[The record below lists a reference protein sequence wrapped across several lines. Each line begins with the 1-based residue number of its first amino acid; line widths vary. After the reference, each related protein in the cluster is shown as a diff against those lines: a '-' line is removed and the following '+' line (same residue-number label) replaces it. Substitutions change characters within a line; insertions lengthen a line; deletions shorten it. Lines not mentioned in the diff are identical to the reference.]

1 MTVSVFYNGEQY
13 ELPESM
19 RFLCE
24 YQDSSMKTFDGKWTY
39 ILTLSHLKIVDV
51 LSGYDSCWKY
61 KIFVG
66 TIPTKHNT
74 IIIIYGE
81 YYEWSSLR
89 PYLYDSFHHIEVPE
103 SEMIDLLDIG
113 NNSCAILLKGEVIV
127 IGITPEFKEYIED
140 EIDDDG
146 EYDEPYLSILRIE
159 FSRKITDFPF
169 DRSSIDGRP
178 SFDKSITLRDEKN
191 DDGGCEI
198 VLCFTCVC
206 SYSNE
211 IHSETTNEITISFSN
226 EQIRISY
233 EMNTTTYERN
243 VLDGTEYNDFPTI
256 RTNEKNDSFYREI
269 TYDLFP
275 EEDD

>member
-1 MTVSVFYNGEQY
+1 MSVSVYDSGKEY

-19 RFLCE
+19 RFLRE
-24 YQDSSMKTFDGKWTY
+24 YQDDSMKTFDGKWTY
-39 ILTLSHLKIVDV
+39 VPTLSHLKIVDIS
-51 LSGYDSCWKY
+51 SGYDSCWKY

-66 TIPTKHNT
+66 AMPTKHNT

-81 YYEWSSLR
+81 YYEWSSLC
-89 PYLYDSFHHIEVPE
+89 PYHYGSFHHIEVPE

-113 NNSCAILLKGEVIV
+113 NNTCAILLKGELIV

-146 EYDEPYLSILRIE
+146 EYDEPYLSILRVDLI
-159 FSRKITDFPF
+159 RKITDFPF

-178 SFDKSITLRDEKN
+178 SFDKSMTSRLEKK
-191 DDGGCEI
+191 DDGCEI

-206 SYSNE
+206 SSSNE

-243 VLDGTEYNDFPTI
+243 ILDGTEYNDFPTI